1 MVRLAPCGCMR
12 QPPPLQL
19 RGGMGWSKPEMI
31 PKPSSAPRPVPGI
44 MRHRPSKQEMAAGAL
59 TGGGGAGGGGRCNET
74 SNGVR
79 ANTEAPS
86 TLSARPSIST
96 SNGEADQDAERRV
109 KVKAIEGLPAM
120 TWFCSAGWLL
130 AVGHPFARIHATRS
144 APPASA
150 AMKARAWLSWL
161 ADMRSCMVPALMD
174 ATVAKDATASKISP
188 MASAAPR
195 WLRRPD
201 VMWFLKKYSFAR
213 LFVVLNSYPEPRTAS
228 WR

>member
-96 SNGEADQDAERRV
+96 LANATVS
-109 KVKAIEGLPAM
+109 LPARR
-120 TWFCSAGWLL
+120 TQGGTRPAPQPRAQTSRPGCSAMP
-130 AVGHPFARIHATRS
+130 HPPLPIARR
-144 APPASA
+144 
-150 AMKARAWLSWL
+150 SWL
-161 ADMRSCMVPALMD
+161 RLRSTGAQQLQEVQVSIFLSKHRC
-174 ATVAKDATASKISP
+174 VAPGVVCCAHVGTA
-188 MASAAPR
+188 
-195 WLRRPD
+195 
-201 VMWFLKKYSFAR
+201 V
-213 LFVVLNSYPEPRTAS
+213 
-228 WR
+228 